1 MDCQRLRVYFGRAGS
16 DDEAYGEMPV
26 NFVLLF
32 LGGPSWGWDAVGLG
46 WAIVLVSIPVYLYRQ
61 WSDSR
66 AGGAPSTP
74 SRTERAPVEVAS

>member
-1 MDCQRLRVYFGRAGS
+1 MALAIPFA
-16 DDEAYGEMPV
+16 AV

-46 WAIVLVSIPVYLYRQ
+46 WAIVLVSIPVYLYRH

-66 AGGAPSTP
+66 KGGAPSP
-74 SRTERAPVEVAS
+74 ASRTERVPVEVAS